1 MSISLFVP
9 SIGNPGSICYNIRMA
24 NRAVHSDVEFH
35 IGDTIQV
42 HYKIIEKETKAGK
55 TKKATVEEIKERV
68 QPFEGTLIAINGI
81 NENKSIT
88 VRRMGANGV
97 GMERVFPLISPWIQ
111 KITVKRKGIVR
122 RAKLYFLRRTNRL
135 DVIKTVS

>member
-1 MSISLFVP
+1 
-9 SIGNPGSICYNIRMA
+9 MA
-24 NRAVHSDVEFH
+24 NRAVHNDNEFH

-55 TKKATVEEIKERV
+55 TKKGVVEEIKERI
-68 QPFEGTLIAINGI
+68 QPFEGTLIAINGAD
-81 NENKSIT
+81 ENKSIT

-97 GMERVFPLISPWIQ
+97 GMERVFPLVSPWIQ

>member
-1 MSISLFVP
+1 
-9 SIGNPGSICYNIRMA
+9 MA
-24 NRAVHSDVEFH
+24 NRAVHSDVQFH

-55 TKKATVEEIKERV
+55 TKKGVVEEIKERI
-68 QPFEGTLIAINGI
+68 QPFEGTLIAINGSD
-81 NENKSIT
+81 ENKSIT

-111 KITVKRKGIVR
+111 KITVKRQGIVR
-122 RAKLYFLRRTNRL
+122 RAKLYYLRRTNRL